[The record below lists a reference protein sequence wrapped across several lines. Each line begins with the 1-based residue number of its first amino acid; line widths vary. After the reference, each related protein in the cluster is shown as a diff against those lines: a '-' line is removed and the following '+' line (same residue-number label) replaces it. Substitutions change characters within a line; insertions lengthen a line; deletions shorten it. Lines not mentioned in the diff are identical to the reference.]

1 LKNLENKD
9 KGGNNRTKRAI
20 SIVIMAVVMATVTI
34 TGCSGKEKPS
44 ITLVQNDWTS
54 QVICTEIMN
63 QIITEQLGYAT
74 ETVLLTPSH
83 AWPTMEKGDV
93 DLSSEIWLPSRQSE
107 IQPYL
112 DRGTLELGK
121 ENYSGGCAWIIPRF
135 VVYGDPARGI
145 EPMAPDLK
153 SILDLKDEEEG
164 GKGYWKLFENPE
176 NPGLGE
182 LVGGSPGWAGDIK
195 DRSLIMGYDL
205 PLWRSNQTEALM
217 CARMISADKEGDPL
231 LMYIWYPHWIFAAV
245 DLIELT
251 FPNPFDAAAFD
262 KEKVKPVKSGYE
274 NDYMTIPTVVRA
286 GLKKDAPDV
295 YRLVKS
301 FSIGTDINNLMLRV
315 DVDGEDVSLVAAD
328 WISKNQDKIDQWLGK

>member
-1 LKNLENKD
+1 M
-9 KGGNNRTKRAI
+9 KRAMSVVI
-20 SIVIMAVVMATVTI
+20 VAVIMATATI
-34 TGCSGKEKPS
+34 TGCAGEEKPS

-54 QVICTEIMN
+54 QVIATEIMD

-74 ETVLLTPSH
+74 ETVLLTPSL

-93 DLSSEIWLPSRQSE
+93 DLSTEIWLPSRQSE
-107 IQPYL
+107 IQTYL

-121 ENYSGGCAWIIPRF
+121 GNYAGGNAWVMPKF

-176 NPGLGE
+176 NPGMGE
-182 LVGGSPGWAGDIK
+182 LVGGPPSWADDVF
-195 DRSLIMGYDL
+195 DRSLILGYEL
-205 PLWRSNQTEALM
+205 PLWRSNQSKEVM
-217 CARMISADKEGDPL
+217 CTRMIAADKKGEPL
-231 LMYIWYPHWIFAAV
+231 LMYIWSPRWIFAAV

-251 FPNPFDAAAFD
+251 FPNSYDQNAFD
-262 KEKVKPVKSGYE
+262 TEQVKPVRSGYE
-274 NDYMTIPTVVRA
+274 TDCLTIPTVVRA
-286 GLKKDAPDV
+286 GLKEDAPDV
-295 YRLVKS
+295 YRLVKN
-301 FSIGTDINNLMLRV
+301 FSLGGDINDLMLRV
-315 DVDGEDVSLVAAD
+315 DVDEEDVSVIATD